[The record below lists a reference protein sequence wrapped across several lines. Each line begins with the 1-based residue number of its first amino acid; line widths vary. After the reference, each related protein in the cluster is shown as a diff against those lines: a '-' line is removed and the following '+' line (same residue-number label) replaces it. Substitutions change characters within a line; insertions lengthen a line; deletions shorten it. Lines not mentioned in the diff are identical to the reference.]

1 MDHNYFPYG
10 FLIWM
15 FIKFLADKSKEGPEI
30 DAEREITLPEN
41 EMKIKH
47 LSNGRSLNISAFRYY
62 LYMLDLEVALN
73 ITDETI
79 ETAAYKRYQLIN
91 KLEYE
96 EEWPIATRDVKAARA
111 YLLDRWAYMTS
122 LN

>member
-30 DAEREITLPEN
+30 DAQRELDLPEH
-41 EMKIKH
+41 EMKIKY
-47 LSNGRSLNISAFRYY
+47 LSNGRSLNVTAFRYY
-62 LYMLDLEVALN
+62 LNMLDLEVATN

-91 KLEYE
+91 KLDYE
-96 EEWPIATRDVKAARA
+96 EEWPIATRDVKAASE
-111 YLLDRWAYMTS
+111 YLLDRWLYMTS

>member
-1 MDHNYFPYG
+1 MDHYYFPYG
-10 FLIWM
+10 FIIWM
-15 FIKFLADKSKEGPEI
+15 LIKYFADNNMQGPEI
-30 DAEREITLPEN
+30 DAERELSLPEV

-47 LSNGRSLNISAFRYY
+47 LSNGRSLNVTAFRYY
-62 LYMLDLEVALN
+62 LHMLDLEVALE

-79 ETAAYKRYQLIN
+79 EIAANKRYQLIN
-91 KLEYE
+91 KLDYE

-111 YLLDRWAYMTS
+111 YLLDRWTYMTR